1 MPLTSSSGR
10 HGSPSSSSRSLLVVF
25 PLVASTAV
33 VNVGVYALIYGLA
46 AIGLSLLMGLA
57 GQVSLGHAAFFAVGA
72 YTQALLVTK
81 AGWSMWPA
89 AIVATMA
96 AMVVALLV
104 GLPLLRLRGHFLA
117 LATLGLGIIVTIVV
131 RELEIT
137 GGTSGLYGIP
147 KPEFGGRLY
156 NSAQEYFGFSHPSSS
171 SECSL
176 PPTSCGAGWG
186 GRSGR

>member
-1 MPLTSSSGR
+1 MTAFSGRSPLRRMPLTSSRWGR
-10 HGSPSSSSRSLLVVF
+10 WVPFVLLTIALVVF

-89 AIVATMA
+89 AVVATIMLLLA
-96 AMVVALLV
+96 FALILLV
-104 GLPLLRLRGHFLA
+104 NLIQARAR
-117 LATLGLGIIVTIVV
+117 
-131 RELEIT
+131 RR
-137 GGTSGLYGIP
+137 
-147 KPEFGGRLY
+147 FGDV
-156 NSAQEYFGFSHPSSS
+156 
-171 SECSL
+171 
-176 PPTSCGAGWG
+176 
-186 GRSGR
+186 